1 MRMATKWNVVITDF
15 EYPDIEIERSI
26 IEPAG
31 AVVHGYQ
38 CKDVNDVIAVVSQA
52 HVVINQ
58 YAPITR
64 RVIEHL
70 PPFCKAIA
78 QYGIGVDT
86 IDVPAATER
95 GIMVI
100 NVPSYC
106 EDEVAE
112 HALAMMLA
120 LARRLPF
127 YDREVRRGVWDYTT
141 QAPIRRLVGQTLGL
155 IGFGKIARKVAQKAS
170 GLGLSII
177 SYDPFIAPEIMQ
189 KFGVKAV
196 SLDELLRTSDF
207 VSIHVPLQA
216 QTRHLLGERELR
228 LMKKSA
234 VLVNTSRGAIIDQE
248 ALYHALKDG
257 TIRAAGLDVFYEEP
271 PSDRF
276 SGSDLLRLENVL
288 LSPHVAWYSEE
299 SIVALRTQLAQDV
312 VRVLMGKKPKGLVNS
327 EVLSRQKGGAI
338 E

>member
-1 MRMATKWNVVITDF
+1 MRKATRWSVVITDF

-31 AVVHGYQ
+31 AVVRGYH
-38 CKDVNDVIAVVSQA
+38 CRDADDVIAVSSQA

-86 IDVPAATER
+86 IDVSAATER

-112 HALAMMLA
+112 HALAMILA

-127 YDREVRRGVWDYTT
+127 YDRDVRRGCWDYTT
-141 QAPIRRLVGQTLGL
+141 QAPIRRLAGQTLGL

-170 GLGLSII
+170 GLALSII
-177 SYDPFIAPEIMQ
+177 SYDPFVAPEIMER
-189 KFGVKAV
+189 FGVSAV

-207 VSIHVPLQA
+207 VSIHVPLEA
-216 QTRHLLGERELR
+216 QTRHLLGEKELR
-228 LMKKSA
+228 LLKPSA
-234 VLVNTSRGAIIDQE
+234 VLINVARGPVLDQQ
-248 ALYHALKDG
+248 ALHRLLVEG
-257 TIRAAGLDVFYEEP
+257 RIRAAGLDVLEEEP
-271 PSDRF
+271 PQEGDESH
-276 SGSDLLRLENVL
+276 SLLEVSNAVF
-288 LSPHVAWYSEE
+288 SPHVAWYSEE
-299 SIVALRTQLAQDV
+299 SVDKLRRHLATDV
-312 VRVLMGKKPKGLVNS
+312 VRALRGERPDGLVNP
-327 EVLSRQKGGAI
+327 EVWK
-338 E
+338 